1 MSAPDYAPKRSRRF
15 FLRRSGR
22 PRMLQICR
30 RGAVNSLL
38 AVIRLLLRTMTR
50 SRSAE
55 LPCHWLE
62 GNTDMIYIGLEGI
75 SLYFNQS
82 GNFWRR
88 IEQGPVVW
96 RDLDISADALKCRAT
111 PTVTCHSSLCS
122 RDGAARAVRTV
133 QCHRTASR
141 GGPPHAAKKRPE
153 DRPSLP
159 RVASMRTAPSS
170 QLTRRHYY
178 FLPCVPP

>member
-1 MSAPDYAPKRSRRF
+1 MSAPDYAPKRSRRI

-22 PRMLQICR
+22 PYMLQISR

-38 AVIRLLLRTMTR
+38 AVIRLLLRTVTR

-62 GNTDMIYIGLEGI
+62 GYTEIIYIGQEGI

-82 GNFWRR
+82 SNFWRR

-96 RDLDISADALKCRAT
+96 RDFDNPLMLSN
-111 PTVTCHSSLCS
+111 
-122 RDGAARAVRTV
+122 AVRRQLLLV
-133 QCHRTASR
+133 IVRYALAIGRYAQCALFNAIARRRAAADRTQQKSA
-141 GGPPHAAKKRPE
+141 PK
-153 DRPSLP
+153 
-159 RVASMRTAPSS
+159 TAQACPSS
-170 QLTRRHYY
+170 HQCGLHH
-178 FLPCVPP
+178 PAN